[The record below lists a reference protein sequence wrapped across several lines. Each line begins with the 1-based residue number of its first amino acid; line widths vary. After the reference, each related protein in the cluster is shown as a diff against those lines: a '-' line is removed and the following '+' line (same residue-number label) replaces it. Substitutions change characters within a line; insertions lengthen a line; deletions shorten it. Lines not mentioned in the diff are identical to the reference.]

1 MTRNTLNAICLSL
14 LSVLAIACGDA
25 GGAPVEGDGDLGGV
39 LAGEEGGN
47 GGDVNVGEDENTVD
61 GNIEDGENDED
72 GNVEEGEEDDELDG
86 EGENADDEE
95 EEPEVFETEGQI
107 SVDVIIDSLISN
119 EPPLEDSCSGTIAL
133 EIDNG
138 AIVGEGRCFLDT
150 NANFLD
156 YVLDA
161 EVDESGAVSGEVD
174 VILNGRSNVLDIEG
188 TLDDGLLSLEFD
200 GVTLV
205 TQNIRAVWNGAI
217 DADFN

>member
-1 MTRNTLNAICLSL
+1 MTRNTLNAICLTF
-14 LSVLAIACGDA
+14 LSILAIACGDA

-39 LAGEEGGN
+39 LVGDEAGN
-47 GGDVNVGEDENTVD
+47 DGDVNVGE
-61 GNIEDGENDED
+61 
-72 GNVEEGEEDDELDG
+72 EEEDELDG

-95 EEPEVFETEGQI
+95 EEPEVFETEGQS
-107 SVDVIIDSLISN
+107 SVDVIIDSLVSN
-119 EPPLEDSCSGTIAL
+119 EPPIEDSCSGTIAL

-174 VILNGRSNVLDIEG
+174 VILNGRSNVLVIEG
-188 TLDDGLLSLEFD
+188 TLDDGVLSLEFD

-205 TQNIRAVWNGAI
+205 TQNIRAVWDGAI
-217 DADFN
+217 EADFN

>member
-1 MTRNTLNAICLSL
+1 MTRNTLNAICLTF
-14 LSVLAIACGDA
+14 LSILAIACGDA
-25 GGAPVEGDGDLGGV
+25 GGAPVEEDGDRGGV
-39 LAGEEGGN
+39 LVGDEAGN
-47 GGDVNVGEDENTVD
+47 DGDVNVGE
-61 GNIEDGENDED
+61 
-72 GNVEEGEEDDELDG
+72 EEDDELDG

-107 SVDVIIDSLISN
+107 SVDVIIDSLVSN
-119 EPPLEDSCSGTIAL
+119 EPPIEDSCSGTIAL

-188 TLDDGLLSLEFD
+188 TLDDGVLSVEFD

-205 TQNIRAVWNGAI
+205 TQNIRAVWDGAI

>member
-1 MTRNTLNAICLSL
+1 MTRNTLNAICLTF
-14 LSVLAIACGDA
+14 LSILAIACGDA

-39 LAGEEGGN
+39 LVGDEAGN
-47 GGDVNVGEDENTVD
+47 DGDVNVGE
-61 GNIEDGENDED
+61 
-72 GNVEEGEEDDELDG
+72 EEDDELDG
-86 EGENADDEE
+86 EGENAGDEE

-107 SVDVIIDSLISN
+107 SVEVIIDSLVSN
-119 EPPLEDSCSGTIAL
+119 EPPIEDSCSGTIAL

-174 VILNGRSNVLDIEG
+174 VILNGRSHVLVIEG
-188 TLDDGLLSLEFD
+188 TLDDGVLSLEFD

-205 TQNIRAVWNGAI
+205 TQNIRAVWDGAI
-217 DADFN
+217 EADFN

>member
-14 LSVLAIACGDA
+14 LSILAIACGDA

-39 LAGEEGGN
+39 LVGEEAGN
-47 GGDVNVGEDENTVD
+47 DGDVNVGEE
-61 GNIEDGENDED
+61 
-72 GNVEEGEEDDELDG
+72 
-86 EGENADDEE
+86 ENAVDEE

-107 SVDVIIDSLISN
+107 SVDVIIDSLVSN
-119 EPPLEDSCSGTIAL
+119 EPPIEDSCSGTIAL

-138 AIVGEGRCFLDT
+138 AVVGEGRCFLDT

-188 TLDDGLLSLEFD
+188 TLDDGVLSVEFD

-205 TQNIRAVWNGAI
+205 TQNIRAVWDGAI
-217 DADFN
+217 EADFN

>member
-1 MTRNTLNAICLSL
+1 MTRNTLNTICLSL
-14 LSVLAIACGDA
+14 LSILAIACGDA
-25 GGAPVEGDGDLGGV
+25 GGAPVERDGDLGGV
-39 LAGEEGGN
+39 LAGEEAGN
-47 GGDVNVGEDENTVD
+47 EGDVNVGEDENAVD

-72 GNVEEGEEDDELDG
+72 GNVEEGEDDELDG

-95 EEPEVFETEGQI
+95 PGVFQTEGQI
-107 SVDVIIDSLISN
+107 SVEVIIDSLVSN
-119 EPPLEDSCSGTIAL
+119 EPPIEDSCSGTIAL

-150 NANFLD
+150 NENFLD

-188 TLDDGLLSLEFD
+188 TLDDGVLSVEFD

-205 TQNIRAVWNGAI
+205 TQNIRAVWDGAI
-217 DADFN
+217 EADFN

>member
-1 MTRNTLNAICLSL
+1 MTRNTLNTICLSL
-14 LSVLAIACGDA
+14 LSILAIACGDA
-25 GGAPVEGDGDLGGV
+25 GGAPVERDGDLGGV
-39 LAGEEGGN
+39 LAGEEAGN
-47 GGDVNVGEDENTVD
+47 EGDVNVGEDENAVD

-72 GNVEEGEEDDELDG
+72 GNVEEGEDDELDG

-95 EEPEVFETEGQI
+95 PGVFQTEGQI
-107 SVDVIIDSLISN
+107 SVEVIIDSLVSN
-119 EPPLEDSCSGTIAL
+119 EPPIEDSCSGTIAL

-174 VILNGRSNVLDIEG
+174 VILNGRSHVLVIEG
-188 TLDDGLLSLEFD
+188 TLDDGVLSLEFD

-205 TQNIRAVWNGAI
+205 TQNIRAVWDGAI
-217 DADFN
+217 EADFN

>member
-1 MTRNTLNAICLSL
+1 MTRNTLNALCLSL
-14 LSVLAIACGDA
+14 LSLLAIACGDA
-25 GGAPVEGDGDLGGV
+25 GGAPVEEDTDLGGV

-47 GGDVNVGEDENTVD
+47 DDDANIEEGDNDID
-61 GNIEDGENDED
+61 GNIEED
-72 GNVEEGEEDDELDG
+72 ADDEQDVD
-86 EGENADDEE
+86 GENADDEE
-95 EEPEVFETEGQI
+95 EQPSVFEAEGEL
-107 SVDVIIDSLISN
+107 SVDVVIDSLISN
-119 EPPLEDSCSGTIAL
+119 EAPLEDSCSGAIEL
-133 EIDNG
+133 EINSG
-138 AIVGEGRCFLDT
+138 AVVGEGRCLLDT

-161 EVDESGAVSGEVD
+161 DIDDSGVVSGEID

-188 TLDDGLLSLEFD
+188 SFDDGVLSLEFD

>member
-1 MTRNTLNAICLSL
+1 MTRNTLNAICLTF
-14 LSVLAIACGDA
+14 LSILAIACGDA

-39 LAGEEGGN
+39 LVGVEAGN
-47 GGDVNVGEDENTVD
+47 DGDVNVGE
-61 GNIEDGENDED
+61 
-72 GNVEEGEEDDELDG
+72 EEDDELDG
-86 EGENADDEE
+86 EGENAGDEE

-107 SVDVIIDSLISN
+107 SVDVIIDSLVSN
-119 EPPLEDSCSGTIAL
+119 EPPIEDSCSGTIAL

-174 VILNGRSNVLDIEG
+174 VILNGRSHVLVIEG
-188 TLDDGLLSLEFD
+188 TLDDGVLSLEFD

-205 TQNIRAVWNGAI
+205 TQNIRAVWDGAI

>member
-14 LSVLAIACGDA
+14 LSILAIACGDA

-39 LAGEEGGN
+39 LVGDEAGN
-47 GGDVNVGEDENTVD
+47 DGDVNVGE
-61 GNIEDGENDED
+61 
-72 GNVEEGEEDDELDG
+72 EEDDELDG

-95 EEPEVFETEGQI
+95 EEPEVFETEGQS
-107 SVDVIIDSLISN
+107 SVDVIIDSLVSN
-119 EPPLEDSCSGTIAL
+119 EPPIEDSCSGTIAL

-138 AIVGEGRCFLDT
+138 AVVGEGRCFLDT

-174 VILNGRSNVLDIEG
+174 VILNGRSHVLVIEG
-188 TLDDGLLSLEFD
+188 TLDDGVLSLEFD

-205 TQNIRAVWNGAI
+205 TQNIRAVWDGAI
-217 DADFN
+217 EADFN

>member
-14 LSVLAIACGDA
+14 LSTLAIACGDA

-47 GGDVNVGEDENTVD
+47 DGDENVGEEENAVD
-61 GNIEDGENDED
+61 GNIEDGENAED
-72 GNVEEGEEDDELDG
+72 GNVEEGEDDDELDG

-95 EEPEVFETEGQI
+95 EEPEVFEAEGQI

-119 EPPLEDSCSGTIAL
+119 EPPVEDSCSGTIAL

-138 AIVGEGRCFLDT
+138 AVVGEGRCFLDT
-150 NANFLD
+150 NENFLD

-174 VILNGRSNVLDIEG
+174 VILNGRSHVLVIEG
-188 TLDDGLLSLEFD
+188 TLDDGVLSLEFD

-205 TQNIRAVWNGAI
+205 AQNIRAVWDGAI
-217 DADFN
+217 EADFN

>member
-1 MTRNTLNAICLSL
+1 MTRNTLNTICLSL
-14 LSVLAIACGDA
+14 LSILAIACGDA
-25 GGAPVEGDGDLGGV
+25 GGAPVERDGDLGGV
-39 LAGEEGGN
+39 LAGEEAGN
-47 GGDVNVGEDENTVD
+47 EGDVNVGEDENAVD

-72 GNVEEGEEDDELDG
+72 GNVEEGEDDELDG

-95 EEPEVFETEGQI
+95 PGVFQTEGQI
-107 SVDVIIDSLISN
+107 SVEVIIDSLVSN
-119 EPPLEDSCSGTIAL
+119 EPPIEDSCSGTIAL

-150 NANFLD
+150 NENFLD

-174 VILNGRSNVLDIEG
+174 VILNGRSHVLVIEG
-188 TLDDGLLSLEFD
+188 TLDDGVLSLEFD

-205 TQNIRAVWNGAI
+205 TQNIRAVWDGAI
-217 DADFN
+217 EADFN